1 MTASAQQARA
11 SPPVDGT
18 RLQAA
23 DGSMRHFEVVDET
36 RIKTSDQRW
45 LERLARAYKER
56 MPVSLVDDANVGI
69 DPSTQTIFQIA
80 RAARMSSREIAGA
93 GVALGMSAAGIAMVG
108 LAFLDPEP
116 TSKLGLLIGG
126 GVTCLLGGGFSAI
139 KILTREKPPT
149 VRVTPSGFRIEWD

>member
-1 MTASAQQARA
+1 MTASVQQARA

-69 DPSTQTIFQIA
+69 DPSTQTTFQIA
-80 RAARMSSREIAGA
+80 RGPECPRERS
-93 GVALGMSAAGIAMVG
+93 LGRG
-108 LAFLDPEP
+108 LPWA
-116 TSKLGLLIGG
+116 
-126 GVTCLLGGGFSAI
+126 
-139 KILTREKPPT
+139 
-149 VRVTPSGFRIEWD
+149 